1 MEYPLAVQHYLA
13 DLAVER
19 RTIIEQMLQLVFHI
33 FPKEECELTIAY
45 GMPAI
50 KYRKQPVC
58 YIGNFTKHIG
68 FYPLPETIRHFQ
80 KELEQRN
87 WRYSKGAIQLPVDPS
102 LDWQLIEEFILYRW
116 QCFQQ
121 S

>member
-19 RTIIEQMLQLVFHI
+19 KTIIEQMLQLIFQI
-33 FPKEECELTIAY
+33 FPTEECELTIAY

-50 KYRKQPVC
+50 KYQKKPVC
-58 YIGNFTKHIG
+58 YVGNFTKHIG

-87 WRYSKGAIQLPVDPS
+87 WRYSKGAIQLPVAAE
-102 LDWQLIEEFILYRW
+102 LDWQLVEQMILYRW
-116 QCFQQ
+116 QSFQQ